1 MRMRSLIALSL
12 VAGLA
17 AGPSF
22 AQYGAKTPEAP
33 PASESKPATPPA
45 STTRSTPEAG
55 AAMTETQAKSR
66 IEAQGYTNVSQL
78 EKDAKGVWNA
88 NAMKDGKSVHLS
100 LDTQG
105 RITQHN

>member
-1 MRMRSLIALSL
+1 MRMRSLIAFSL

-45 STTRSTPEAG
+45 STTQSS
-55 AAMTETQAKSR
+55 AAMTEMQAKSR

-105 RITQHN
+105 HITQHN

>member
-22 AQYGAKTPEAP
+22 AQLGAKAPEAP
-33 PASESKPATPPA
+33 PAAQTKPATPPA
-45 STTRSTPEAG
+45 STTQSG
-55 AAMTETQAKSR
+55 VAMTEIQAKSR

-78 EKDAKGVWNA
+78 QKDAKGVWNA
-88 NAMKDGKSVHLS
+88 SAMKDGKSVHLS
-100 LDTQG
+100 LDTEG
-105 RITQHN
+105 HVTQHN

>member
-22 AQYGAKTPEAP
+22 AQYGAKPPEGP
-33 PASESKPATPPA
+33 PATQSKPATPPA
-45 STTRSTPEAG
+45 STATPEAG

-78 EKDAKGVWNA
+78 QKDAKGVWNA